1 MKVVFDTNVILNAAM
16 GRPGYEEAQELIQAV
31 VNEKISGLITA
42 NSITDI
48 HYVVRKRL
56 GEEAAREVI
65 YNVLSLFDVAP
76 VNGEICFEALNLAM
90 GDYEDAVL
98 AVCASH
104 EGADYIAT
112 SDTGFISAEE
122 SPVKALLPVDVLE
135 KIRKTK

>member
-16 GRPGYEEAQELIQAV
+16 GRPGYEEAQELIQAIV
-31 VNEKISGLITA
+31 DEKISGLITA

-76 VNGEICFEALNLAM
+76 VDGEICF
-90 GDYEDAVL
+90 
-98 AVCASH
+98 
-104 EGADYIAT
+104 
-112 SDTGFISAEE
+112 
-122 SPVKALLPVDVLE
+122 
-135 KIRKTK
+135 

>member
-16 GRPGYEEAQELIQAV
+16 GRPGYEEAQELIQAIV
-31 VNEKISGLITA
+31 DEKISGLITA

-76 VNGEICFEALNLAM
+76 VDGEICFEALNLSM
-90 GDYEDAVL
+90 EDYEDAVL

-104 EGADYIAT
+104 EAADYIAT
-112 SDTGFISAEE
+112 NDTEFILAEG
-122 SPVKALLPVDVLE
+122 SPVKALLPADVLE
-135 KIRKTK
+135 RIKK